1 MLYTDS
7 NLSISVITDSK
18 INSIFVKANNHIL
31 TKYSDKF
38 KNTSD
43 DLKSKILKECWV
55 DEFKADLDIDNL
67 AILFQRKKD
76 MTIFLLTWT

>member
-31 TKYSDKF
+31 TKYSNKF

-43 DLKSKILKECWV
+43 DLKSKILKEVCLINLSQHS
-55 DEFKADLDIDNL
+55 EEGSSKYSKFKHHFYKDL
-67 AILFQRKKD
+67 
-76 MTIFLLTWT
+76 IFP